1 MSPDDSILFFF
12 SLQFFFYQPLSY
24 VLSSCHS
31 TRHVCG
37 RKRCLQ
43 TNLGPRPSLMLVI
56 CQDKPIPLVRSS
68 LRINS
73 SFPFPL
79 CSFVPTVVPILERK
93 IETASAYI
101 NIIKSE
107 LFLMRLCESVRRF
120 LWTEPLTRSSCH
132 KFLRLVSEI
141 GTDIVLR

>member
-1 MSPDDSILFFF
+1 
-12 SLQFFFYQPLSY
+12 
-24 VLSSCHS
+24 
-31 TRHVCG
+31 
-37 RKRCLQ
+37 
-43 TNLGPRPSLMLVI
+43 MLVI

-73 SFPFPL
+73 SFPSPL

-93 IETASAYI
+93 IAAVSAYI

-107 LFLMRLCESVRRF
+107 LFLMRLCESAWRF

-132 KFLRLVSEI
+132 KFLHLVSEI
-141 GTDIVLR
+141 SNRCCNQVKIHQGKTKQSSTLTLWHNSGVESFVEK